1 MSKHL
6 FQDIPVA
13 ERLRYLQDN
22 AYRVEPK
29 YSYLR
34 ELDENEIRER
44 QDQLSQNLIAMD
56 RADQVLKEAK
66 EVFNAETKPLK
77 EQNKQY
83 LQEIRVRG
91 EEIVGEVFLMKDEA
105 GETMSVY
112 SPQGKHLFT
121 RGLLPEER
129 QFSIV
134 DNFNK
139 DKNGTY

>member
-66 EVFNAETKPLK
+66 EVFNAETKPLIC
-77 EQNKQY
+77 
-83 LQEIRVRG
+83 LLS
-91 EEIVGEVFLMKDEA
+91 EVCYFTSYFD
-105 GETMSVY
+105 
-112 SPQGKHLFT
+112 LFSN
-121 RGLLPEER
+121 
-129 QFSIV
+129 QIH
-134 DNFNK
+134 
-139 DKNGTY
+139 